1 MILWLLLLA
10 LQYDPNLHPKFAE
23 ATRMLQQQNFVAAVA
38 LLEPLTRD
46 KPQVGEYWF
55 ALGIAHA
62 ASGNIP
68 AALEPLRTACAS
80 QPRPPR
86 SCYQYGRVLQ
96 LSNRFAESIDAFN
109 AAGKNGEDATL
120 FSAKAQSHEALGQ
133 LAEADQCYRAALAE
147 SALRPKNSAE
157 IQYRYSEFL
166 IRQKKFE
173 ASLWQLNQVLSKQP
187 FFGPAWSGKGR
198 VLMLLDRNADA
209 ADAIEQ
215 AIAHGER
222 NRDNLLLLG
231 RLYALLGD
239 ESKAE
244 MYQKEAAPPQ

>member
-23 ATRMLQQQNFVAAVA
+23 ATRLLQQQKFTEAIA

-46 KPQVGEYWF
+46 KPQIGDYWF

-62 ASGNIP
+62 AAGNLNASI
-68 AALEPLRTACAS
+68 EPLRMACAA
-80 QPRPPR
+80 QQRPPR

-96 LSNRFAESIDAFN
+96 MSKRYEESVAAFL
-109 AAGKNGEDATL
+109 AAGKNGEDSQL
-120 FSAKAQSHEALGQ
+120 LSAKAQSYEVLGK
-133 LAEADQCYRAALAE
+133 LSEADQAYRGALAE
-147 SALRPKNSAE
+147 SALRPKNSAD
-157 IQYRYSEFL
+157 IQYRYGEFL
-166 IRQKKFE
+166 IRQNKFE

-222 NRDNLLLLG
+222 NRENLLLLG

-239 ESKAE
+239 DTKAE
-244 MYQKEAAPPQ
+244 LYRQEAAPPE